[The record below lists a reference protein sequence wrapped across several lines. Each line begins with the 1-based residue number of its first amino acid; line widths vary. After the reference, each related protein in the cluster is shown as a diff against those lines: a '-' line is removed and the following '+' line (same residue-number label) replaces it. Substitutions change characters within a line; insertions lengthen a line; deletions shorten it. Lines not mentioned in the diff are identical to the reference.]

1 MTSPEDQH
9 PPHSRKWRF
18 LISAAVIMIVLV
30 YLILSSTRG
39 SIVYALTIQ
48 ELKGRGSAI
57 YGQGVRVGGT
67 VDGDSISYDASQ
79 LLLTFELVDGGDTLA
94 VTYRGARP
102 DMFRDGAQ
110 ALVEG
115 KYGPSETFEATKLL
129 LKCPSKY
136 EAAAT
141 QTATQ

>member
-1 MTSPEDQH
+1 MTTTDIRL
-9 PPHSRKWRF
+9 PPPRKWRF
-18 LISAAVIMIVLV
+18 LVAAAVIVVVLA
-30 YLILSSTRG
+30 YLVLSGTQGST
-39 SIVYALTIQ
+39 VYALTIQ

-57 YGQGVRVGGT
+57 YGRGVRVGGI
-67 VDGDSISYDASQ
+67 VDGNSIIYDTSQ
-79 LLLTFELVDGGDTLA
+79 VLLQFQLVDGQDTLP

-115 KYGPSETFEATKLL
+115 KYGPSGTFEATKLL

>member
-1 MTSPEDQH
+1 L
-9 PPHSRKWRF
+9 RF
-18 LISAAVIMIVLV
+18 VIAAAVIVVVLV
-30 YLILSSTRG
+30 YLILSSTQG
-39 SIVYALTIQ
+39 SALYALTIQ

-57 YGQGVRVGGT
+57 YGRGVRVGGM
-67 VDGDSISYDASQ
+67 VDGNSIVYDTSQ
-79 LLLTFELVDGGDTLA
+79 VLLQFELVDGQDTLP

-102 DMFRDGAQ
+102 DMLRDGAE

-115 KYGPSETFEATKLL
+115 KYGPSGIFEAGKLL

>member
-1 MTSPEDQH
+1 MTATKNRLP
-9 PPHSRKWRF
+9 RTKRWRF
-18 LISAAVIMIVLV
+18 VIAAIVIVAVLV
-30 YLILSSTRG
+30 YLILSSTQG
-39 SIVYALTIQ
+39 STVYALTIG

-67 VDGDSISYDASQ
+67 VVADSITYDASQ
-79 LLLTFELVDGGDTLA
+79 VLLEFVLVEGGDTLP
-94 VTYRGARP
+94 VRYKGARP
-102 DMFRDGAQ
+102 DMLRDGAQ

-115 KYGPSETFEATKLL
+115 KYGPGGTFDATKLL

-141 QTATQ
+141 QTATR